1 MNPMTSGGA
10 TSADMYLDLSLKRA
24 GKVKG
29 ESTSAGHAGDVV
41 VRGFSWGVGAAGDAV
56 AGQQT
61 GRRSYRQLTITKDLD
76 SASTALMSAVA
87 TNDEVKSAKLYL
99 RKAGGAQEDYF
110 CLTLEKARIASYDID
125 CDADGASVV
134 VHGDNGIA
142 LDGTLHRAGT
152 RFRWGLNQPMTLARP
167 SADNPPCTLTLAARG
182 RTS

>member
-1 MNPMTSGGA
+1 MNPLSSGGA

-29 ESTSAGHAGDVV
+29 ESSSAGHANDIV

-99 RKAGGAQEDYF
+99 RKAGGSQEDYF
-110 CLTLEKARIASYDID
+110 CLTLEKARVASYDIEA
-125 CDADGASVV
+125 DAQGHPVERIAMSFQKVNIEYRTQSAKGAM
-134 VHGDNGIA
+134 G
-142 LDGTLHRAGT
+142 GTHT
-152 RFRWGLNQPMTLARP
+152 F
-167 SADNPPCTLTLAARG
+167 DDDLT
-182 RTS
+182 

>member
-10 TSADMYLDLSLKRA
+10 ISADMYLDLSLKRA

-61 GRRSYRQLTITKDLD
+61 GRRSYRQLTVTKGLD
-76 SASTALMSAVA
+76 SARTALMGAVA

-110 CLTLEKARIASYDID
+110 CLTLEKARVASYDID
-125 CDADGASVV
+125 CDADGAPVER
-134 VHGDNGIA
+134 IA
-142 LDGTLHRAGT
+142 MSFQKVSIEYRTQNAKGAMGGTHT
-152 RFRWGLNQPMTLARP
+152 F
-167 SADNPPCTLTLAARG
+167 DDDLT
-182 RTS
+182 